1 MCQPIFV
8 SFSAIFVELKL
19 SRCMYVCV
27 SAREDNEDQV
37 LAEGEELKPINKC
50 YSTIEVSTNSSDAY
64 RCVCM

>member
-1 MCQPIFV
+1 
-8 SFSAIFVELKL
+8 
-19 SRCMYVCV
+19 MYVCV

-64 RCVCM
+64 RCVCV